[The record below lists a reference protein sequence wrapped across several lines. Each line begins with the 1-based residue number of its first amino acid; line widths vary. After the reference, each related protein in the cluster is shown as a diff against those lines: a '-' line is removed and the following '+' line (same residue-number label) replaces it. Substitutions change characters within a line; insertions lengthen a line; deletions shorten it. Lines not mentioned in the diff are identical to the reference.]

1 MLRFYSIEYGA
12 GPDALRVPRKH
23 RGGVESRRATCCARN
38 MGFGGRD
45 VVLAVIGSDGH
56 LAAPLKS

>member
-1 MLRFYSIEYGA
+1 VEGWN
-12 GPDALRVPRKH
+12 
-23 RGGVESRRATCCARN
+23 RGGVGSRCVTCCARN

-56 LAAPLKS
+56 LVALLKVS